1 MSNDEFLYFNGI
13 DADSGDYLTPPM
25 TPKEIVA
32 LARGEKIDRLY
43 SESLKKFHAINASE
57 HAGVGAEF
65 EGNKIESSGWGAIFA
80 ADDDEVPALKEAL
93 KPLLDWRRE
102 QATQENEARY
112 REFVGEEG
120 YLPDESKIDWLARHG
135 SDYES
140 ITYGPANPD
149 ILPYY
154 LLIVG
159 DPEKIPFRFQYQLD
173 VQYAVGRICFNTL
186 EEYARYAQLVVQ
198 VEQGKIILPRQMGF
212 FGVRND
218 DDKSTNLSAE
228 YLIQPLH
235 DKLAKQKANWKFTK
249 TMGAEATKA
258 QLARHLGGDLTPS
271 LLFTAS
277 HGMGFPN
284 GHAKQL
290 AQQGALL
297 CQDWPGPVNHKGP
310 LPQDFYF
317 AADDLSESVDLRGMI
332 AFHFACYGAGTPRE
346 NDFEHLAA
354 RKDLNIA
361 PHAFVSQL
369 PLRELQ
375 RGALAVIGH
384 VERAWGFSFMTEKSK
399 PQINTFES
407 TIKYLM
413 AGDPIGFAMEDM
425 NKRYAELSS
434 ELTNEL
440 SIKGRPPK
448 EALVTSLWTSNNDAR
463 DYIVIG
469 DPGVHLSTGDVETAQ
484 RPTQETITLASV
496 ASAPTSAPARPPLPT
511 PPLRPTPPPLPTPP
525 PAPAATLTPTPTP
538 TPAAQGSAG
547 PDVDFG
553 LMENIAN
560 LKQTQAQFTTSLQEL
575 TKKLGETLAT
585 LLDSSTSAQVA
596 TYVSDDLSAV
606 SYERGAFKG
615 SAKLGALTR
624 VHLKGDVEQ
633 CISLDDE
640 AVWQKHQAMV
650 EKVMEQRLE
659 LIKAALGVLG
669 VLKGI

>member
-1 MSNDEFLYFNGI
+1 MSTDDLLYFNGI
-13 DADSGDYLTPPM
+13 DAESGDYLTPPM

-32 LARGEKIDRLY
+32 LARGEKIDRLH
-43 SESLKKFHAINASE
+43 SEALKKFHAINESA

-65 EGNKIESSGWGAIFA
+65 EGNKIESSGWGVIFA
-80 ADDDEVPALKEAL
+80 ADDDEAPALKEAL
-93 KPLLDWRRE
+93 QPLLAWRRE
-102 QATQENEARY
+102 QATKENEARY

-173 VQYAVGRICFNTL
+173 VQYAVGRICFDTL
-186 EEYARYAQLVVQ
+186 DEYARYAQLVVQ
-198 VEQGKIILPRQMGF
+198 VEQGKITLPRAMAF
-212 FGVRND
+212 FGVKND

-235 DKLAKQKANWKFTK
+235 DKLSKQKAHWKFT
-249 TMGAEATKA
+249 TTIGEGATKA

-277 HGMGFPN
+277 HGMGFAN

-290 AQQGALL
+290 AHQGALL

-317 AADDLSESVDLRGMI
+317 AGDDLSESVDLRGMI

-448 EALVTSLWTSNNDAR
+448 EALVTSLWTANNDAR

-469 DPGVHLSTGDVETAQ
+469 DPAVHLNTGDVETAQ
-484 RPTQETITLASV
+484 RPAQETITLSTPTTPAPKPPL
-496 ASAPTSAPARPPLPT
+496 PTSPPLPT
-511 PPLRPTPPPLPTPP
+511 PPPSLTPLPLPTPP
-525 PAPAATLTPTPTP
+525 PAPAAQSTQTQT
-538 TPAAQGSAG
+538 AQGTAA

-553 LMENIAN
+553 VMESLAN
-560 LKQTQAQFTTSLQEL
+560 LKQTQAQLTTSLQEL
-575 TKKLGETLAT
+575 AKKLSETLSA
-585 LLDSSTSAQVA
+585 LVDNSTSAQVA
-596 TYVSDDLSAV
+596 TYISDDLSSV
-606 SYERGAFKG
+606 SYERGEFKG
-615 SAKLGALTR
+615 NAKLGALTR

-633 CISLDDE
+633 CISMNDE

-659 LIKAALGVLG
+659 LIKAALNVLG